1 MMKSA
6 TAILVTFP
14 PEIELNPNPTGFHDR
29 LQGSAVEF
37 YNMLIEGMKL
47 NVSLMRGTS
56 LGSCKFDPVSK
67 NTTCDGITEDLAT
80 GRADFALIP
89 MSLSTYD
96 PQIIDIPV
104 RFGPKVFDAGM
115 IFTSLPYEE
124 AHKVEIHV
132 LETLNEIPLFYL
144 LSFVVYVIA
153 MMLINYSV
161 GRSKFLVRITAIQM
175 LSLSLLRPLGR
186 VQRAHRRLIYL
197 CCLLL
202 SFMSFQFLMGST
214 KSDMVVTIPAKYYET
229 YAEVAASNRTP
240 TLLGGLTLD
249 QNFEKSV
256 EDAAKQTIFHRAIE
270 RKTRFEAGTQGVFT
284 TLATEINETIQFF
297 DNDFEAL
304 CVVGIS
310 CYMREFHPPANLK
323 FSKVFDFTA
332 AITVY
337 SQHIQADLRKHLTT
351 FYQRVVEDGI
361 YHRYETD
368 VKLTLSPLGNT
379 DKLTL
384 CMMRLGTKTSEEA
397 EVLPWNLDYY
407 ADLLFVAIVMILSSI
422 IAIAREIIRKQRM
435 TKRKSRRSLAK
446 GWKWADVRVVE
457 VHHVR

>member
-1 MMKSA
+1 MRSA
-6 TAILVTFP
+6 TAVLVTFP
-14 PEIELNPNPTGFHDR
+14 PEIDVNPNPTGFHDR

-37 YNMLIEGMKL
+37 YNMLIERMKL
-47 NVSLMRGTS
+47 NVSLIRGTS
-56 LGSCKFDPVSK
+56 LGKCKFDHISR

-80 GRADFALIP
+80 GRADFALFP

-96 PQIIDIPV
+96 PSMIDIPV
-104 RFGPKVFDAGM
+104 RFGPKVFDSGM

-161 GRSKFLVRITAIQM
+161 GRSKFLVGITAIQM

-202 SFMSFQFLMGST
+202 SFMSFQFMMGST

-249 QNFEKSV
+249 ENFEKSV

-270 RKTRFEAGTQGVFT
+270 RKTRFAAGTQSVFT
-284 TLATEINETIQFF
+284 TLAAEINETVQFF

-310 CYMREFHPPANLK
+310 CFMRDFHPPANLK
-323 FSKVFDFTA
+323 FSKVIDYTA

-337 SQHIQADLRKHLTT
+337 SQHIQADLRRHLTT
-351 FYQRVVEDGI
+351 FYQRVVENGI

-368 VKLTLSPLGNT
+368 VPSALSPLGNT

-384 CMMRLGTKTSEEA
+384 CMMRLGNKSTKET

-407 ADLLFVAIVMILSSI
+407 GDLLFVAIVMIFSSI
-422 IAIAREIIRKQRM
+422 IALACEIIREQRM
-435 TKRKSRRSLAK
+435 TKQKPSKSIPK
-446 GWKWADVRVVE
+446 GWTWVDVRVEE
-457 VHHVR
+457 VDHAM